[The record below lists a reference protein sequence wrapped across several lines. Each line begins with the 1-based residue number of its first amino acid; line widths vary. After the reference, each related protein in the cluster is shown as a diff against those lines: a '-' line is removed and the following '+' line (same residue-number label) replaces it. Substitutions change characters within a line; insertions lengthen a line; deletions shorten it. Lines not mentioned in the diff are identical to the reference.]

1 MRPALLLSS
10 LALAAS
16 LAFAQSFT
24 VVSSPAIAHDTS
36 LPLSRLIATAPPP
49 PRYPFGRGPVRT
61 PLLGRGRRGPVR
73 RFTPPPPPAPVM
85 PPPVSAAAAAIEQTQ
100 PGFRP
105 AAPLLAAFN
114 GLGAGFKGPQGT
126 AFFRNPSD
134 NSLAV
139 GPTQIIQTVNA
150 RFAIFDKTG
159 RALYGP
165 IPTRVVF
172 DGFHGECGQVGFGD
186 VVVRYDQLAGR
197 WVWVMPIFRKP
208 AGSTAATPYG
218 MCYAVSQTSDPLGR
232 YYRYDFA
239 RKLFPDYPRLGVWP
253 DGYYLGTS
261 TGDTVI
267 QKHAC
272 VADRAAMLR
281 GAQASEQCAIV
292 NGVNF
297 LNPMDIEGRRLPP
310 AGAPDLIFA
319 NGGTQLRRI
328 FHGTSLHY
336 YRFHVDWRD
345 PSRSRL
351 TGPFRISV
359 APYHYLCNGQLTSCV
374 PQPGTNHRLDA
385 QGDKLMQPV
394 VYRRVGKRQLVA
406 LLDSVNTRGAGGGVR
421 WYELEIGKDGNP
433 HLLQQ
438 GTFDPGG
445 GFRWMASL
453 GLDRQGNIAMG
464 YSYGDGM
471 TYVGQRLTGRLA
483 NDPPGKMT
491 FAETILARGG
501 AAQTNTVRWED
512 YTTMDVDPADDCTF
526 WYVGD
531 YLQPGATAYTTRI
544 GSIRLCR

>member
-1 MRPALLLSS
+1 MRLAPLLTG
-10 LALAAS
+10 LALATP
-16 LAFAQSFT
+16 LVLAQSFP
-24 VVSSPAIAHDTS
+24 VVSTPAAAHDTS
-36 LPLSRLIATAPPP
+36 LPLAQLIATAPPA
-49 PRYPFGRGPVRT
+49 PRFPFGRG
-61 PLLGRGRRGPVR
+61 GRGRGGRGPAR
-73 RFTPPPPPAPVM
+73 RFVPPPPPAPVM

-100 PGFRP
+100 PGPRP
-105 AAPLLAAFN
+105 PAPLLASFN
-114 GLGAGFKGPQGT
+114 GLGAGFQGPQGT
-126 AFFRNPSD
+126 APFRNPSD

-139 GPTQIIQTVNA
+139 GPTRIIQTVNS

-159 RALYGP
+159 RVLYGP

-172 DGFHGECGQVGFGD
+172 DGFPGECGHVGFGD
-186 VVVRYDQLAGR
+186 VVVRYDQLARR

-208 AGSTAATPYG
+208 AGSTPQTPFG
-218 MCYAVSQTSDPLGR
+218 MCYAVSQTSNPLGR
-232 YYRYDFA
+232 YFRYDFA

-281 GAQASEQCAIV
+281 GAEASEQCAII

-297 LNPMDIEGRRLPP
+297 LNPMDLEGRRLPP
-310 AGAPDLIFA
+310 VGAPELIFA
-319 NGGTQLRRI
+319 NGGTQLRKI
-328 FHGTSLHY
+328 FHGASIHY
-336 YRFHVDWRD
+336 YRFHVSWQD
-345 PSRSRL
+345 PSRSSVS
-351 TGPFRISV
+351 GPFRIPV

-394 VYRRVGKRQLVA
+394 VYRRIGNRQFVA
-406 LLDSVNTRGAGGGVR
+406 LLDSVNTRGGGGGVR
-421 WYELEIGKDGNP
+421 WYELAFDGAGTP
-433 HLLQQ
+433 RLRQQ
-438 GTFDPGG
+438 GTYAPGG

-453 GLDRQGNIAMG
+453 GMDRQGNLAMG

-471 TYVGQRLTGRLA
+471 TYAGQRLTGRLA
-483 NDPPGKMT
+483 NDPGGKMT
-491 FAETILARGG
+491 FGETILARGG

-512 YTTMDVDPADDCTF
+512 YTTMDVDPSDDCTF

-531 YLQPGATAYTTRI
+531 YLPPGATAYTTRI
-544 GSIRLCR
+544 GSIRLCH